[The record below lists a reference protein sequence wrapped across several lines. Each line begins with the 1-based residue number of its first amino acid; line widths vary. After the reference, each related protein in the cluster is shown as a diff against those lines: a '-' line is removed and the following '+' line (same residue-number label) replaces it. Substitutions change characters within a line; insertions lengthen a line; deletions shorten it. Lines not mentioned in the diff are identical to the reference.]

1 MQVAGKARK
10 TPAKRPAKVKGKVD
24 PAAKGTP
31 AVETPKLVEPLDSDS
46 FKRVMDLIDAS
57 TIRGRDAE
65 AVIRL
70 RRELARVA
78 GLLK

>member
-1 MQVAGKARK
+1 MQVAGNAKK
-10 TPAKRPAKVKGKVD
+10 TPAKRPAKVKI
-24 PAAKGTP
+24 PEAP
-31 AVETPKLVEPLDSDS
+31 PPKLVQPLDGDS